1 MLCLFYNG
9 VGEVAIIDTSASRL
23 EELRGVIGYS
33 YLNSSGCEPAA
44 IVYIKGVRPL
54 SIERK

>member
-1 MLCLFYNG
+1 MLCLFYKG
-9 VGEVAIIDTSASRL
+9 TGEVATIDTSASRL

-33 YLNSSGCEPAA
+33 YFNSSRCKPSA
-44 IVYIKGVRPL
+44 IVYIKGVHPL